1 MQGAFWGMLIAQV
14 WGLVRFVLD
23 FVYPLPGCDE
33 VDDRPGIVKD
43 FHAYY
48 HTFSQ
53 ILLAF
58 LAAAV
63 ISLLTP
69 EGEPKEK
76 VSAVPLSTST
86 LNPAAPHALHHACAY
101 IMCSCVAVNT
111 NTPDAV

>member
-1 MQGAFWGMLIAQV
+1 MLIAQV

-86 LNPAAPHALHHACAY
+86 LNPAAPHVLHRSCICVLCARVWV
-101 IMCSCVAVNT
+101 S

>member
-1 MQGAFWGMLIAQV
+1 MLVAQA

-33 VDDRPGIVKD
+33 IDDRPSIVKD

-58 LAAAV
+58 IVAAI

-69 EGEPKEK
+69 EGATKEQVLTINSYIT
-76 VSAVPLSTST
+76 VSQRCELQLVFRVL
-86 LNPAAPHALHHACAY
+86 
-101 IMCSCVAVNT
+101 CSWEV
-111 NTPDAV
+111 

>member
-76 VSAVPLSTST
+76 VSAVHYLPQ
-86 LNPAAPHALHHACAY
+86 Y
-101 IMCSCVAVNT
+101 
-111 NTPDAV
+111 